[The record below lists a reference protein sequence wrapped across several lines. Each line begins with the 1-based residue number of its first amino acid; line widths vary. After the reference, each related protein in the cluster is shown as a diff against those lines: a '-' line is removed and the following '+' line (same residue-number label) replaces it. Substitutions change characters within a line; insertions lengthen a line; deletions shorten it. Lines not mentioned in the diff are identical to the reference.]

1 MDVAIVIRGRLRWGD
16 LRPRIL
22 SRMDSL
28 DRTSFVRTI
37 PDKSN
42 QRQRKRQHCAVRAPV
57 DRTPEELRQP
67 LPKRAK
73 TATLEPIL
81 AAVKARTAVGPR
93 PTVARLLAMIGDAGP
108 LIISKTALVE
118 QYRAVRHA
126 TSTAGTIRQAALNAG
141 TNIARITKE
150 MLDTVERC
158 TAEHQDCVYMLPAD
172 SLLALR
178 AFLYDIRNATDVIGR
193 VESVHARKPN
203 TMELR
208 AGLLNA
214 NDVIIITVK
223 NLLGAIDAH
232 EMGVPDD
239 TDSLMMAPTSTHPTT
254 PAYPSLWSSSTA
266 ALPSLN
272 DSDASFDRN
281 LDSST
286 SLVNSSLV
294 STTSDPLFS
303 FSDANMSRGNTSL
316 TSTLPFDPATLISF
330 DSEPSLTLSL
340 DSSRDSF
347 GSLDSFSAITTTPFF
362 SSDDYALTHMLCT
375 EISGGQSARGFEDA
389 DVFKA

>member
-1 MDVAIVIRGRLRWGD
+1 MDVAIAVRGRLSWGD

-42 QRQRKRQHCAVRAPV
+42 QRKKKRQHCTVRAPV

-73 TATLEPIL
+73 TAAFEPIL
-81 AAVKARTAVGPR
+81 AAVEARTAVGPR
-93 PTVARLLAMIGDAGP
+93 PTVARLLAMIADAGP
-108 LIISKTALVE
+108 FIISKTALVE
-118 QYRAVRHA
+118 QYRAVKLA
-126 TSTAGTIRQAALNAG
+126 TSTAGNIRQAALDAG
-141 TNIARITKE
+141 ADVARITKN

-158 TAEHQDCVYMLPAD
+158 TAEHQDGAYMLPTD

-178 AFLYDIRNATDVIGR
+178 AFLYDIQNATDVIGR

-214 NDVIIITVK
+214 NDVIINTVK
-223 NLLGAIDAH
+223 NLLDAVDAH
-232 EMGVPDD
+232 EMGVLEN
-239 TDSLMMAPTSTHPTT
+239 TGSLMIAPPPTHPTL

-272 DSDASFDRN
+272 DSGASFDSN
-281 LDSST
+281 LGSSAT
-286 SLVNSSLV
+286 LVNSSLV
-294 STTSDPLFS
+294 SATSDPLFS
-303 FSDANMSRGNTSL
+303 FSTASDMSLGNASL
-316 TSTLPFDPATLISF
+316 TSMSPFDPATLISF

-362 SSDDYALTHMLCT
+362 SSDTYALTHMLCT
-375 EISGGQSARGFEDA
+375 EMSGGQSAHAFEDA
-389 DVFKA
+389 DVLK